1 MALTWKLGF
10 EDALSGP
17 AKKAASGVGALS
29 KEFEALQRSINTANA
44 AQAKFV
50 KNSTS
55 KMSIDRSM
63 GKGSLA
69 SGRSLGGPGNQMSA
83 AGRMMQ
89 GVSKALGPGAVENI
103 GRAAAAY
110 ERFGPALASVARF
123 GAIAATALAAVGVA
137 AAAGIYKVGAYVKD
151 AQSFRTSSQMA
162 FEQLLGSKKAA
173 DAALKAATK
182 IAFDT
187 GGDLRQTI
195 GSMNSLI
202 AQGFDVKFADNLIRA
217 MQDLK
222 TLNPVA
228 NMEGIVRAISQ
239 IKATGRLQGDELMQ
253 LAEAGLPV
261 IKVYEQIAKKMG
273 LVDKEGMTA
282 AEQVRKLQE
291 AGKVSSD
298 VAIQGIMD
306 SIKQVT
312 KSEAGKVATAKADKT
327 LDGSIAR
334 IKVLRDELVGTMAVD
349 WGPLTAAA
357 NALLEVMKSPAGKEF
372 ADAVGGGLSD
382 IMKALFSD
390 MKAGD
395 IEAGVRSMTAAVK
408 EFSAQVVGVIE
419 FAKAMR
425 SVYGAGSD
433 AAAGI
438 GTLMSVIPGGSEML
452 TAFGTVVKTMVL
464 GPILS
469 LVDAIAEV
477 GNGLRAA
484 SEALGVNII
493 DGIVQGIKAGA
504 ARVAEAVSGA
514 AKGALSEAKSVL
526 GIASPSKPF
535 RGFGHNIMASQALG
549 VREEA
554 PRLRSAVQ
562 SASAGAIDAGQA
574 LARSITQNSTTN
586 AQSVSIGTM
595 NVGQGAPNAGSIGG
609 AVADAFRGLFLSH
622 G

>member
-50 KNSTS
+50 KTATTKAQINKTGMGTFADGRALSGAGGKLPAST
-55 KMSIDRSM
+55 
-63 GKGSLA
+63 
-69 SGRSLGGPGNQMSA
+69 
-83 AGRMMQ
+83 RMMQ
-89 GVSKALGPGAVENI
+89 GIARTFGPGAVANI

-123 GAIAATALAAVGVA
+123 GAMAAASLAAVGMA
-137 AAAGIYKVGAYVKD
+137 AAAGIYKVGSYVRD
-151 AQSFRTSSQMA
+151 AQSFRQSSQMA

-173 DAALKAATK
+173 DAAIKAATR

-187 GGDLRQTI
+187 GADLRETI

-217 MQDLK
+217 MRDLK

-239 IKATGRLQGDELMQ
+239 IKSIGRLQGDELMQ

-261 IKVYEQIAKKMG
+261 AKVYEEIAKGMG
-273 LVDKEGMTA
+273 LVDKEGETA
-282 AEQVRKLQE
+282 AQQVQKLQA
-291 AGKVSSD
+291 AGKISSD
-298 VAIQGIMD
+298 MAIKGIMD
-306 SIKQVT
+306 AVKAST
-312 KSEAGKVATAKADKT
+312 KAEAGKVATAKADKT
-327 LDGSIAR
+327 LEGTIAR
-334 IKVLRDELVGTMAVD
+334 IKVLRDELAMTMGVD
-349 WGPLTAAA
+349 WSPLQSAAA
-357 NALLEVMKSPAGKEF
+357 ALLEVMKSPAAKEF
-372 ADAVGGGLSD
+372 SKAIGDGLSA
-382 IMKALFSD
+382 IMKALFAD
-390 MKAGD
+390 MTAGD
-395 IEAGVRSMTAAVK
+395 LEAGLRSMTKAVG
-408 EFSAQVVGVIE
+408 EFVETTVGIIE

-425 SVYGAGSD
+425 EVYSAG
-433 AAAGI
+433 AAAADGI
-438 GTLMSVIPGGSEML
+438 DSLGSVIPFASEQLAIFGSL
-452 TAFGTVVKTMVL
+452 IKTTVL
-464 GPILS
+464 GPVLGLI
-469 LVDAIAEV
+469 DAIAEV
-477 GNGLRAA
+477 GNGIKAA
-484 SEALGVNII
+484 SEALGGNII
-493 DGIVQGIKAGA
+493 EGIVQGIKAGA

-514 AKGALSEAKSVL
+514 AKGAINEAKGVL
-526 GIASPSKPF
+526 GIASPSKVF
-535 RGFGHNIMASQALG
+535 RGMGTNLMQSQALG

-554 PRLRSAVQ
+554 PRLRGAVQ

>member
-1 MALTWKLGF
+1 MALTWQLGF

-17 AKKAASGVGALS
+17 AKKAASSVGSLS

-50 KNSTS
+50 KSSTS
-55 KMSIDRSM
+55 KAQINKTGM
-63 GKGSLA
+63 GSFA
-69 SGRSLGGPGNQMSA
+69 SGRSLAGPGNQMSA

-89 GVSKALGPGAVENI
+89 GIAKTLGPGAVENI

-123 GAIAATALAAVGVA
+123 GAIAATALAAVGMA

-173 DAALKAATK
+173 ADALKAATK

-187 GGDLRQTI
+187 GGDLRETI

-202 AQGFDVKFADNLIRA
+202 AQGFDVRFADNLIRA

-306 SIKQVT
+306 SIREVT
-312 KSEAGKVATAKADKT
+312 KSEAGGVATAKANKT

-372 ADAVGGGLSD
+372 SAAIGDGLSA
-382 IMKALFSD
+382 IMKSLFSD
-390 MKAGD
+390 
-395 IEAGVRSMTAAVK
+395 
-408 EFSAQVVGVIE
+408 
-419 FAKAMR
+419 
-425 SVYGAGSD
+425 
-433 AAAGI
+433 
-438 GTLMSVIPGGSEML
+438 
-452 TAFGTVVKTMVL
+452 
-464 GPILS
+464 
-469 LVDAIAEV
+469 
-477 GNGLRAA
+477 
-484 SEALGVNII
+484 
-493 DGIVQGIKAGA
+493 
-504 ARVAEAVSGA
+504 
-514 AKGALSEAKSVL
+514 
-526 GIASPSKPF
+526 
-535 RGFGHNIMASQALG
+535 
-549 VREEA
+549 
-554 PRLRSAVQ
+554 RL
-562 SASAGAIDAGQA
+562 
-574 LARSITQNSTTN
+574 
-586 AQSVSIGTM
+586 
-595 NVGQGAPNAGSIGG
+595 
-609 AVADAFRGLFLSH
+609 
-622 G
+622 